1 MGNKRMIINW
11 ILLIAWMLL
20 IFLMSNQPAH
30 ISNQQSN
37 SFINM
42 LAFFGIDLNSK
53 LGSLASFVVRK
64 TAHFTEYFIL
74 YCFSIA
80 VCRYY
85 VDIKKATIY
94 CLFIV
99 LGYAIS
105 DEIHQYFIPGREM
118 AIRDIAID
126 FSGGILGFI
135 VNWIIY
141 KIKFNRKDNSNQ
153 REKVLITE
161 DGAIT

>member
-1 MGNKRMIINW
+1 MKNKRLIVSW
-11 ILLIAWMLL
+11 SLLIGWMLL
-20 IFLMSNQPAH
+20 IFFMSNQPAD
-30 ISNQQSN
+30 ISNKQSDLV
-37 SFINM
+37 IN
-42 LAFFGIDLNSK
+42 LFSAIGIDLNTH
-53 LGSLASFVVRK
+53 LGELASFVVRK
-64 TAHFTEYFIL
+64 GAHFTEYFIL

-105 DEIHQYFIPGREM
+105 DEVHQYFIPGREM
-118 AIRDIAID
+118 AIRDVAID
-126 FSGGILGFI
+126 FLGGVLGFI

-141 KIKFNRKDNSNQ
+141 KVKFKSKDNSNQ
-153 REKVLITE
+153 IEKV
-161 DGAIT
+161 AS